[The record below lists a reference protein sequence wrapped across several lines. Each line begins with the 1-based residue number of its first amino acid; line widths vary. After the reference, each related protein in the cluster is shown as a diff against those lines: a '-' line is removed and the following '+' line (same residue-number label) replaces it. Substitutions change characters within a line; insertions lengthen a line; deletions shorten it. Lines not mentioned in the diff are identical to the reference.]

1 MKKKLIIGI
10 TAHCKKC
17 HWDIYANW
25 IKGNDPD
32 IEVLR
37 ISNRDYTTLESGLY
51 DGMLLA
57 GGQDVHPLFYGK
69 PEYYELLNPREVAWR
84 RDEFEL
90 EVIRKTL
97 QLQKPLLGICRGLQI
112 ANVYFGGTLIPDI
125 PSRFHTNDHLTK
137 AKKPCEHAISVRKH
151 TLLSQIVHQKKG

>member
-17 HWDIYANW
+17 HLDIYANW

-37 ISNRDYTTLESGLY
+37 ISNRDYTTLESGRY

-57 GGQDVHPLFYGK
+57 GGQDVLPLFYGK
-69 PEYYELLNPREVAWR
+69 PEYY
-84 RDEFEL
+84 
-90 EVIRKTL
+90 
-97 QLQKPLLGICRGLQI
+97 
-112 ANVYFGGTLIPDI
+112 
-125 PSRFHTNDHLTK
+125 
-137 AKKPCEHAISVRKH
+137 
-151 TLLSQIVHQKKG
+151 